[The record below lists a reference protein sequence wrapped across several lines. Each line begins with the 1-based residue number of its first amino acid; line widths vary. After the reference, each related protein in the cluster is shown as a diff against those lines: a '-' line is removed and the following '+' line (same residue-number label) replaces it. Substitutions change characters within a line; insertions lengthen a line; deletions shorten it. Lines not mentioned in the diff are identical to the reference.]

1 LCPLARG
8 HLAAAAS
15 ALKRRGG
22 RVVPVPA
29 DVSVQAE
36 AERVV
41 DTARQRFGRLD
52 MLVTNARV
60 IHMGPAAAMR
70 TQDFIDAMA
79 VAFLGG
85 VHPTLAALP
94 QMRDLGTGKIL
105 VITSSAERSRNHI
118 CCPTQRPSTPRSG
131 SPRGCVSKP
140 GGTELP

>member
-85 VHPTLAALP
+85 GGAPDVGGAAA
-94 QMRDLGTGKIL
+94 D
-105 VITSSAERSRNHI
+105 A
-118 CCPTQRPSTPRSG
+118 
-131 SPRGCVSKP
+131 
-140 GGTELP
+140 